1 MKRLLI
7 IEDQTA
13 IRELLVEVLSADKH
27 YQLIGES
34 GDGQKALALCLET
47 KPDLLV
53 LDAKLPG
60 LNGVDL
66 LRRLVK
72 QLPHIRVL
80 VFSGHENPML
90 VREMLEAGAHG
101 FVEKTAGLSEF
112 KKGLETVANGGT
124 FFGPAVAALL
134 RDVVAN
140 PASSSSPD
148 FLTEREREILQLVA
162 ESHSTKEIANKLAIS
177 AKTVDNHRTN
187 LMRKLN
193 LHDVASLTR
202 YAFDIGLIETKN
214 PRPKPVSS
222 DTAILLAEYR
232 SSC

>member
-1 MKRLLI
+1 MKRLVI
-7 IEDQTA
+7 VEDQTA
-13 IRELLVEVLSADKH
+13 IREMLAEILRLDANYKLV
-27 YQLIGES
+27 GES
-34 GDGQKALALCLET
+34 GDGQSAQTLCLEI

-66 LRRLVK
+66 LRRIGRK
-72 QLPHIRVL
+72 LPDMRVL

-101 FVEKTAGLSEF
+101 FVEKTAGLGEF

-124 FFGPAVAALL
+124 YFGPAVAALL
-134 RDVVAN
+134 RNVVAN
-140 PASSSSPD
+140 PTSSSAPD
-148 FLTEREREILQLVA
+148 FLTDREREILQLVA
-162 ESHSTKEIANKLAIS
+162 ESNSTKEIAAKLGIS
-177 AKTVDNHRTN
+177 VKTVDNHRTN

-202 YAFDIGLIETKN
+202 YALEIGLIE
-214 PRPKPVSS
+214 PKK
-222 DTAILLAEYR
+222 TL
-232 SSC
+232 

>member
-1 MKRLLI
+1 MKRLVI

-13 IRELLVEVLSADKH
+13 IREMLVEILRLDPN
-27 YQLIGES
+27 YQLVGES
-34 GDGQKALALCLET
+34 GDGQSAVSLCLEV

-60 LNGVDL
+60 LNGVDI
-66 LRRLVK
+66 LRRISKKLSEM
-72 QLPHIRVL
+72 RVL
-80 VFSGHENPML
+80 VFSGYENPIL

-101 FVEKTAGLSEF
+101 FVEKTAGLFEF

-124 FFGPAVAALL
+124 YFGPAVAALL

-140 PASSSSPD
+140 PDASSASD
-148 FLTEREREILQLVA
+148 FLTDREREILQLVA
-162 ESHSTKEIANKLAIS
+162 ESHSTREIAAKLGIS
-177 AKTVDNHRTN
+177 IKTVDNHRTN

-202 YAFDIGLIETKN
+202 YSLEIGLIDHRVQTW
-214 PRPKPVSS
+214 
-222 DTAILLAEYR
+222 
-232 SSC
+232 